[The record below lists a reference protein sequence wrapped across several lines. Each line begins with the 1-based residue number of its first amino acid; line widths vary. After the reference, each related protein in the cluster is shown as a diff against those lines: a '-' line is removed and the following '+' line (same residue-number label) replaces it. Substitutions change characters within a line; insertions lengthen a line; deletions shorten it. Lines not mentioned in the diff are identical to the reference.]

1 MRRTILGWLLL
12 AVSAERLLNVYL
24 LTRHPSI
31 FEQVDW
37 RAPLAVGLLAGIAGT
52 ALLLRVRTGG
62 RARKPPLALLTLAL
76 GIAGWMPADAETVT
90 LAQFKPRDPASEAQ
104 LLATFTARTGVRV
117 RQRTLPNASDVQHQQ
132 FVTWLAARDSGV
144 DVYQIDQ
151 IWTAEFAAAGWIR
164 PAGAELTAGER
175 AAFLRAPLA
184 SAAWGGRLW
193 ALPRFT
199 ESGLLY
205 YRRDVLPAPPRSW
218 PELVRVATALGTTGR
233 SGYVFQGKQYE
244 GLVVNF
250 LEILWAMGGRLLGED
265 GGVAV
270 DSPAGVRAIEILAA
284 LLRHP
289 GAASPGVLTYAEHD
303 SLQEFLEGRALM
315 HRNWSFAWSLVER
328 EGSRVRGRVGVAPL
342 PGPASLGG
350 WHLAVSAYS
359 RHPAAAWALAR
370 FLTSAEAQRV
380 KALVEGRLPTVGAL
394 YDDRE
399 VLRANPHF
407 AALRDALALAR
418 PRPPTPFY
426 ARLSG
431 ILQVQI
437 SRALVGAVSP
447 REALAEATRQ
457 MAPLAGARSAGLPR

>member
-1 MRRTILGWLLL
+1 MSEVKTRARALLQEAAPASTEAIGAGLRDLGLTGYAADAFCSLARVSEATAGDLVSRTGIPDSKIYYALDEL
-12 AVSAERLLNVYL
+12 AEKGLVEVQAGKPKTYRAIPAREAEGRLARLLEEKHDRERATVKRVASLLEPLRAAARSPITDLAYIVKGLPNV
-24 LTRHPSI
+24 
-31 FEQVDW
+31 
-37 RAPLAVGLLAGIAGT
+37 T
-52 ALLLRVRTGG
+52 A
-62 RARKPPLALLTLAL
+62 RARSMIGSARKEIVLL
-76 GIAGWMPADAETVT
+76 
-90 LAQFKPRDPASEAQ
+90 
-104 LLATFTARTGVRV
+104 
-117 RQRTLPNASDVQHQQ
+117 ASDVP
-132 FVTWLAARDSGV
+132 LYR
-144 DVYQIDQ
+144 
-151 IWTAEFAAAGWIR
+151 
-164 PAGAELTAGER
+164 ELE
-175 AAFLRAPLA
+175 
-184 SAAWGGRLW
+184 
-193 ALPRFT
+193 
-199 ESGLLY
+199 
-205 YRRDVLPAPPRSW
+205 

-270 DSPAGVRAIEILAA
+270 DSPAGVRALEILAA

-418 PRPPTPFY
+418 PRPATPFY

-437 SRALVGAVSP
+437 SRALVGVVSP